1 MAQAALRRA
10 WSERRNATACRGSA
24 RVTGGA
30 HLRVVSSRM
39 EPSVEDWS
47 TLMTRAQAGDQ
58 RAYTALLSS
67 ITPYLRA
74 LARRALGDPTDV
86 EEAVQDVLLTI
97 HQIRHTYEP
106 GRPFAPWLATIAQR
120 RFVDRI
126 RANARLA
133 ARKLAASQ
141 VALVEAGISDEPP
154 EFDDYDALLSAID
167 GLPGGQRQAVEL
179 LKLRELSLKEA
190 AGLTGMSVGALKVAT
205 HRALKTLRRVL
216 GAPEGEP

>member
-1 MAQAALRRA
+1 MDA
-10 WSERRNATACRGSA
+10 SA
-24 RVTGGA
+24 
-30 HLRVVSSRM
+30 
-39 EPSVEDWS
+39 EDWA
-47 TLMTRAQAGDQ
+47 TLMVRAQNGEQ
-58 RAYTALLSS
+58 RAYTALLTS

-74 LARRALGDPTDV
+74 LARRALKDQTDI

-133 ARKLAASQ
+133 ARKAAAAQ
-141 VALVEAGISDEPP
+141 VALVEADIQPEAEP
-154 EFDDYDALLSAID
+154 EDYDALLAAID
-167 GLPGGQRQAVEL
+167 TLPQAQKQAVEL

-190 AGLTGMSVGALKVAT
+190 AGVTGMTVGALKVAT
-205 HRALKTLRRVL
+205 HRALKTLRRAL
-216 GAPEGEP
+216 GAQEDRP

>member
-1 MAQAALRRA
+1 MRQGTPPLLA
-10 WSERRNATACRGSA
+10 WPPSTP
-24 RVTGGA
+24 
-30 HLRVVSSRM
+30 LRVVPRRM
-39 EPSVEDWS
+39 EASVEDWS
-47 TLMTRAQAGDQ
+47 ALMVRAQAGDK
-58 RAYTALLSS
+58 RAYTTLLTG

-74 LARRALGDPTDV
+74 LARRALADPTDI

-133 ARKLAASQ
+133 ARKLAAAQ
-141 VALVEAGISDEPP
+141 IALVEGDESP
-154 EFDDYDALLSAID
+154 ENPEEIEDFDALRSAID
-167 GLPGGQRQAVEL
+167 RLPNAQKQAVEL

-190 AGLTGMSVGALKVAT
+190 AGVTGMTVGALKVAT
-205 HRALKTLRRVL
+205 HRALKTLRRAL

>member
-1 MAQAALRRA
+1 M
-10 WSERRNATACRGSA
+10 
-24 RVTGGA
+24 

-74 LARRALGDPTDV
+74 LARRALGDPTDI

-126 RANARLA
+126 RVNARLA
-133 ARKLAASQ
+133 ARKRAASQ
-141 VALVEAGISDEPP
+141 VALVDAGITEEPP
-154 EFDDYDALLSAID
+154 EGGDYDALLSAID
-167 GLPGGQRQAVEL
+167 GLPGAQRQAVEL

-216 GAPEGEP
+216 GTPEGEP

>member
-1 MAQAALRRA
+1 
-10 WSERRNATACRGSA
+10 
-24 RVTGGA
+24 
-30 HLRVVSSRM
+30 M
-39 EPSVEDWS
+39 ESPVEDWS
-47 TLMTRAQAGDQ
+47 ALMSRAQAGDQ
-58 RAYTALLSS
+58 HAYTAVLTS

-74 LARRALGDPTDV
+74 LARRALTDPTDV

-106 GRPFAPWLATIAQR
+106 GRPIAPWLATIAQR

-126 RANARLA
+126 RSNARLA
-133 ARKLAASQ
+133 ARKRAAAQ
-141 VALVEAGISDEPP
+141 AALIAPETVGEPG
-154 EFDDYDALLSAID
+154 DYDALMAAIS
-167 GLPGGQRQAVEL
+167 GLPGAQRQAVEL

-216 GAPEGEP
+216 SADEGRS

>member
-1 MAQAALRRA
+1 MPALARTPARPDGTV
-10 WSERRNATACRGSA
+10 RTPSA
-24 RVTGGA
+24 KVTGGT

-47 TLMTRAQAGDQ
+47 ALMTRAQGGDA
-58 RAYTALLSS
+58 RAYTALLTS

-74 LARRALGDPTDV
+74 LARRALRDPSDA

-106 GRPFAPWLATIAQR
+106 DRPFAPWLATIAQR

-126 RANARLA
+126 RSNARLA
-133 ARKLAASQ
+133 ARKLAAAEQ
-141 VALVEAGISDEPP
+141 ALVEADFVEEPDGS
-154 EFDDYDALLSAID
+154 EDYDALLRAIQD
-167 GLPGGQRQAVEL
+167 LPGAQRQAVEL

-190 AGLTGMSVGALKVAT
+190 SGVTGMSVGALKVAT
-205 HRALKTLRRVL
+205 HRAVKALRRAL
-216 GAPEGEP
+216 GVAESEP

>member
-1 MAQAALRRA
+1 M
-10 WSERRNATACRGSA
+10 
-24 RVTGGA
+24 

-58 RAYTALLSS
+58 RAYTALLSG

-74 LARRALGDPTDV
+74 LARRALGDPTDI

-126 RANARLA
+126 RVNARLA
-133 ARKLAASQ
+133 ARKRAASQ
-141 VALVEAGISDEPP
+141 VALVDAGITEEPP
-154 EFDDYDALLSAID
+154 EWGDYDALLSAID
-167 GLPGGQRQAVEL
+167 GLPGAQRQAVEL

-216 GAPEGEP
+216 GTPEGEP

>member
-1 MAQAALRRA
+1 MDA
-10 WSERRNATACRGSA
+10 S
-24 RVTGGA
+24 
-30 HLRVVSSRM
+30 
-39 EPSVEDWS
+39 EDWA
-47 TLMTRAQAGDQ
+47 TLMVRAQNGDQ
-58 RAYTALLSS
+58 RAYTALLTG

-74 LARRALGDPTDV
+74 LARRALADRSDI

-133 ARKLAASQ
+133 ARKLAAAQ
-141 VALVEAGISDEPP
+141 VALVEADGLHVPLEEP
-154 EFDDYDALLSAID
+154 EDYNALLAAIET
-167 GLPGGQRQAVEL
+167 LPQAQKQAVEL

-190 AGLTGMSVGALKVAT
+190 AGVTGMTVGALKVAT
-205 HRALKTLRRVL
+205 HRALKTLRRAL
-216 GAPEGEP
+216 GAQEGEP

>member
-1 MAQAALRRA
+1 MPALARAAARPDGTVRPP
-10 WSERRNATACRGSA
+10 SA
-24 RVTGGA
+24 KVTGGT

-39 EPSVEDWS
+39 EPAVEDWS
-47 TLMTRAQAGDQ
+47 ALMARAQAGDA
-58 RAYTALLSS
+58 RAYTALLTG

-74 LARRALGDPTDV
+74 LARRALRDPSDA

-126 RANARLA
+126 RSNARLA
-133 ARKLAASQ
+133 ARKLAAAEQ
-141 VALVEAGISDEPP
+141 ALVDVDLVEAP
-154 EFDDYDALLSAID
+154 EGSEDYDALLRAIED
-167 GLPGGQRQAVEL
+167 LPGGQRQAVEL

-190 AGLTGMSVGALKVAT
+190 SGITGMSVGALKVAT
-205 HRALKTLRRVL
+205 HRAVKALRRAL
-216 GAPEGEP
+216 GVAESEP

>member
-1 MAQAALRRA
+1 MHAATLRQD
-10 WSERRNATACRGSA
+10 ATDRIRSDTMPGRPS
-24 RVTGGA
+24 
-30 HLRVVSSRM
+30 LRVVSSRM
-39 EPSVEDWS
+39 DASAEDWA
-47 TLMTRAQAGDQ
+47 TLMVRAQNGEQ
-58 RAYTALLSS
+58 RAYTALLTS

-74 LARRALGDPTDV
+74 LARRALKDQTDI

-133 ARKLAASQ
+133 ARKLAAAQ
-141 VALVEAGISDEPP
+141 VALVEADGFYEPP
-154 EFDDYDALLSAID
+154 EEIEDYDALRAAID
-167 GLPGGQRQAVEL
+167 TLPQAQKQAVEL

-190 AGLTGMSVGALKVAT
+190 AGVTGMTVGALKVAT
-205 HRALKTLRRVL
+205 HRALKTLRRAL
-216 GAPEGEP
+216 GAAEDRP